1 MGQTNQKCIFPRL
14 IISGKICSYRYEYPR
29 DLVSVF
35 KVRLHGIIHLGVFAG
50 GYSKFRFVST
60 VSAKVKYIEL
70 FMAEGQQER
79 SSNYIISGQPSATA
93 PIPTDLG
100 AILDAQK
107 QAILSAVNSQI
118 QNLQSNLLTAQVE
131 LSSRIAAESQA
142 DNYVFKKKGNEQQ
155 FKFNQKV
162 IQKTNAALSALEGPN
177 IVKAKEELAE
187 GMSLLHNRQKLIKL
201 ADKSEFGW
209 ATVQE
214 YIDDELADDEADA
227 SKIKKSRET
236 CRGSC

>member
-1 MGQTNQKCIFPRL
+1 MN
-14 IISGKICSYRYEYPR
+14 
-29 DLVSVF
+29 
-35 KVRLHGIIHLGVFAG
+35 GIIHLGVFTG
-50 GYSKFRFVST
+50 GSLKIWFGHFFNSQTLHKR
-60 VSAKVKYIEL
+60 YILAL
-70 FMAEGQQER
+70 FMAEEQDR
-79 SSNYIISGQPSATA
+79 SSHSIISGQPSSAA
-93 PIPTDLG
+93 SIPTDLG

-118 QNLQSNLLTAQVE
+118 QTLQSNLLTAQAE

-142 DNYVFKKKGNEQQ
+142 DNHVFKKKGNEQQ

-177 IVKAKEELAE
+177 VAKAKEELAE

-214 YIDDELADDEADA
+214 YLDDELADDEADV
-227 SKIKKSRET
+227 SKIKKAEKRAGV
-236 CRGSC
+236 RVK